1 MQNPFSDSHSSSLRA
16 ISSRPLAGLG
26 VSGRTGQQQTEL
38 FIVHGGMDAL
48 GKNAS
53 FPSSQKGNRTPRAM
67 DLQSI
72 YS

>member
-48 GKNAS
+48 GKNA
-53 FPSSQKGNRTPRAM
+53 
-67 DLQSI
+67 
-72 YS
+72 